1 MSMYSKLRDVKVRN
15 TDDEFLGRVIDLII
29 RKKNGEII
37 ALVIEPD
44 KNLELEDK
52 LPTDD
57 ADNIILPFSA
67 AELMGNEIV
76 IDMKKLRVLL
86 IKQDL
91 RKTPE

>member
-1 MSMYSKLRDVKVRN
+1 MSMYSKLRDLRVRN
-15 TDDEFLGRVIDLII
+15 TDDESLGRVIDLII

-37 ALVIEPD
+37 ELVVEPD
-44 KNLELEDK
+44 KDIELEDK

-86 IKQDL
+86 MKQEL
-91 RKTPE
+91 RKGTE

>member
-1 MSMYSKLRDVKVRN
+1 MSMYSKLRDVRVRS
-15 TDDEFLGRVIDLII
+15 TDEESLGRVIDLII

-44 KNLELEDK
+44 KDIELEEK
-52 LPTDD
+52 LPRDD
-57 ADNIILPFSA
+57 SDNIILPFSA

-86 IKQDL
+86 MKQEL
-91 RKTPE
+91 RKKTE

>member
-1 MSMYSKLRDVKVRN
+1 MYSKLRDVRVRN

-57 ADNIILPFSA
+57 ADSIILPFSA

-86 IKQDL
+86 MKQEL
-91 RKTPE
+91 RKNTE